1 MQNYRNEATDTLI
14 RAILNMEN
22 TEQLYSFFED
32 VCTINEFK
40 DMAQRFEVALML
52 EEGKNYQQIA
62 AKTNVS
68 TATISRVSR
77 CLNYGNGGYRCAME
91 NLKKG
96 GK

>member
-22 TEQLYSFFED
+22 AEQLYSFFED

-62 AKTNVS
+62 AKTGVS